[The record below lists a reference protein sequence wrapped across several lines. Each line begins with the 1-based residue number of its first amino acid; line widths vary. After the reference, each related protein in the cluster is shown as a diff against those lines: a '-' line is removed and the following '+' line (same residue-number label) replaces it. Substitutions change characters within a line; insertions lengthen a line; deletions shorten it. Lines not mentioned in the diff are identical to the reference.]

1 MAAQTVGK
9 AGLAPRP
16 PFHSWGGG
24 EEGTRF
30 SLSRF
35 LRDDLPTL
43 LIVGLMMLTT
53 GSAVVRSA
61 WADGLAILPAVIL
74 TALVMGYLL
83 AISRFSAVF
92 CMAAAGAYGA
102 FTVWVLVGRQITAP
116 LTFRQ
121 RLLELGFRLMVW
133 VEQAAG
139 GGYSRDNL
147 IFVLLVALLAWFL
160 TLGALWN
167 AIRLRRMWQAV
178 IPTGIALLIDIY
190 YYNGEANLQPYL
202 LAYLGLTLALAVQ
215 TYAVT
220 REQVWREE
228 RVGYHPRVRLDL
240 LRGGL
245 IAIALLVAA
254 AWIVPPAPASDRLS
268 ALWSVEGSP
277 WRRVEETFERLFGAL
292 EGRLT
297 VAPSYYAGSALAM
310 GGPVAL
316 GDAPV
321 MRVYAPPGYR
331 YYWRSKV
338 FDTYRHGRWWA
349 QADVRRRSD
358 FGLLPYEEGDAYLL
372 RRSVQQRFEVLTP
385 AAMLL
390 YAAPQPL
397 AFTSLAVLYD
407 AIYTA
412 PHSGEFAT
420 VTSVQAREALLRGQ
434 SYSVTSSLSIAD
446 EASLRA
452 AGTDYPTWVRERYLS
467 LPESVTPRT
476 RELAARLA
484 APHATPYDAA
494 RAIESYLRQ
503 HIAYNEQVS
512 APPPDVEPVDYV
524 LFERP
529 EGYCA
534 YYASAMAV
542 LLRAAGIPARVAV
555 GFAQGTFDAALNA
568 YLVVESDAHAW
579 VEVYFPRYG
588 WVEFEPTATR
598 DPIERADW
606 LRPSAAEPS
615 GEPLRPEAVRPTPAV
630 PSAASGGEGALSSAG
645 EASLR
650 LSPALYWLI
659 ALLVVA
665 GGAAIGVRRWMG
677 QRGLLGV
684 SAVTSRYAY
693 LNLIGPL
700 AGVDL
705 HPSDTPYERAEA
717 FRRTVP
723 ESAGA
728 VRRIVDLYVREQ
740 YTPQRLSSAQRYEAD
755 RQARQAWQEAQ
766 RVLLQAVL
774 RRWLRLKD
782 NR

>member
-1 MAAQTVGK
+1 
-9 AGLAPRP
+9 
-16 PFHSWGGG
+16 
-24 EEGTRF
+24 
-30 SLSRF
+30 
-35 LRDDLPTL
+35 
-43 LIVGLMMLTT
+43 MLTA

-61 WADGLAILPAVIL
+61 WADGLVILPAVIL
-74 TALVMGYLL
+74 AALAMGYLL
-83 AISRFSAVF
+83 AISRFSDAF
-92 CMAAAGAYGA
+92 CTAAAGAYGT
-102 FTVWVLVGRQITAP
+102 FVVWVLVGRQIAAP

-133 VEQAAG
+133 VERAIG
-139 GGYSRDNL
+139 GGYNRDNL

-160 TLGALWN
+160 TFGAVWN

-190 YYNGEANLQPYL
+190 YYHGEHNLQPYL
-202 LAYLGLTLALAVQ
+202 LAYLGLALALAVQ

-220 REQVWREE
+220 REQVWQQK

-245 IAIALLVAA
+245 IAVALLVAA
-254 AWIVPPAPASDRLS
+254 AWIAPPAPASDRLA
-268 ALWSVEGSP
+268 ALWSGEGNP
-277 WRRVEETFERLFGAL
+277 WRRVGETFERLFGSL
-292 EGRLT
+292 GGRPA
-297 VAPSYYAGSALAM
+297 VAPSYYAGLALAM

-321 MRVYAPPGYR
+321 MRVYAPPGYH
-331 YYWRSKV
+331 YYWRSQV
-338 FDTYRHGRWWA
+338 FDTYRDGRWWA
-349 QADVRRRSD
+349 QADVRQRSD

-385 AAMLL
+385 AAALL

-397 AFTSLAVLYD
+397 AFASLAVLYD

-412 PHSGEFAT
+412 PNSDEFAT
-420 VTSVQAREALLRGQ
+420 VTSVQARETLLRGQ
-434 SYSVTSSLSIAD
+434 SYNVTSSVSIAD

-452 AGTDYPTWVRERYLS
+452 AGADYPTWVRERYLS

-484 APHATPYDAA
+484 APHTTPYDAA
-494 RAIESYLRQ
+494 RAIETYLRE
-503 HIAYNEQVS
+503 HIAYNERVS

-555 GFAQGTFDAALNA
+555 GFAQGTFDATLNA

-588 WVEFEPTATR
+588 WVEFEPTAAR
-598 DPIERADW
+598 DPIERAGW

-615 GEPLRPEAVRPTPAV
+615 GEPPRPEAIQPTPVA
-630 PSAASGGEGALSSAG
+630 PMAATGDEGASSSVE
-645 EASLR
+645 EASSR
-650 LSPALYWLI
+650 LPPALCWPLG
-659 ALLVVA
+659 LLAVA
-665 GGAAIGVRRWMG
+665 GGAVMGVRRWMK
-677 QRGLLGV
+677 RHGLLGV
-684 SAVTSRYAY
+684 SVATNRYAR
-693 LNLIGPL
+693 LNIIIGPL

-705 HPSDTPYERAEA
+705 HPSDTPYERVEA
-717 FRRTVP
+717 FRRTIP
-723 ESAGA
+723 ESAEA
-728 VRRIVDLYVREQ
+728 VCRIVDLYVQEQ

-766 RVLLQAVL
+766 RALLWAAA
-774 RRWLRLKD
+774 RRWLGLK
-782 NR
+782 R